1 MRGQE
6 GTFGGICWAF
16 GHFRR
21 SECTNC
27 LLHYIFMFVT
37 QLCWWPSG
45 YNLHG
50 LFAVVFMRT
59 RFIVR
64 ELHHWIFEKFSEAF
78 RAITH
83 LRLFFPSPKVPEG
96 LMNDVSPCLRVN
108 YPCKKGPNRKEKRC
122 CWIRLTFECDPNLQ
136 AVPSSE
142 VAIPNKEKCVYTTYY
157 VIWLWNKTNVCM
169 SVVIGSSDHHH
180 LTASTTFTRWAKN
193 FLGDVY
199 ILTTCHRGGV

>member
-1 MRGQE
+1 
-6 GTFGGICWAF
+6 
-16 GHFRR
+16 
-21 SECTNC
+21 
-27 LLHYIFMFVT
+27 
-37 QLCWWPSG
+37 
-45 YNLHG
+45 
-50 LFAVVFMRT
+50 MRT

-157 VIWLWNKTNVCM
+157 VI
-169 SVVIGSSDHHH
+169 
-180 LTASTTFTRWAKN
+180 
-193 FLGDVY
+193 
-199 ILTTCHRGGV
+199 